1 MNQIYEIARLI
12 IGIYRILIFVRVI
25 ISFIPHNP
33 NHPALKYVYLFTEP
47 ILGPFRKL
55 SQQLLRNLPID
66 ISPIFALILLD
77 IISRIITGY

>member
-1 MNQIYEIARLI
+1 MNQLYNIANFI
-12 IGIYRILIFVRVI
+12 IMIYRTLIFARVI

-33 NHPALKYVYLFTEP
+33 SKPVFKYIYLLTEP

-55 SQQLLRNLPID
+55 SLQLMRNLPID

-77 IISRIITGY
+77 IISRVIRGY